1 MPCRP
6 TALVAA
12 ACLCLATFPLVG
24 CGNGGIDPKVPT
36 AVTLN
41 LNSVSLTAIGETRR
55 LTAAVSDQD
64 GALIE
69 QPSITWASTNAA
81 VAVVDDSGQVTATGG
96 GTARID
102 ARAGSASANADVTVV
117 QTPTQLQ
124 KAGGD
129 LQAATVGQALLTP
142 ISVRVLDANAAGIPG
157 ALVAFDVDP
166 GRGTLGNASA
176 TTGPDGIASTSLTV
190 LASGTVQV
198 TAAVAATALTA
209 TFTETGVSPFA
220 IELQFVST
228 PTTAQREAFVAARD
242 RWQSLITSEL
252 SDVALNAL
260 PGQCGEG
267 SPAVNRTVDDLLIL
281 VNLGPIDGPGSV
293 LGAAGPCF
301 IRNVSKLSAMGVMQ
315 FDTDDLEVIES
326 AGLLQALILHEMG
339 HVLGFGTLW
348 TDLAL
353 LADAAGPVGA
363 DPHFTG
369 AQATIAFDADGGSGY
384 ARGLKV
390 PVEDSGGDGTVNSH
404 WRESVFGRELMTG
417 FVDAGANPLSRT
429 TVGSL
434 ADLGYTVNAAGA
446 DPYTLFPGLRAFHG
460 GRRFALVDD
469 LLRIPIRVVD
479 DGGRVQRLVTP

>member
-1 MPCRP
+1 MPSRP
-6 TALVAA
+6 PALVVAA
-12 ACLCLATFPLVG
+12 LLLLATLPFAG
-24 CGNGGIDPKVPT
+24 CGDGTESKVPT
-36 AVTLN
+36 AVALSSA
-41 LNSVSLTAIGETRR
+41 SVSLTAVGESER
-55 LTAAVSDQD
+55 LTATVRDQD
-64 GALIE
+64 GAIIE
-69 QPSITWASTNAA
+69 QPSITWTSTNPA
-81 VAVVDDSGQVTATGG
+81 VAAVDDSGQVTATGG

-102 ARAGSASANADVTVV
+102 ATAGSASANADVTVV
-117 QTPTQLQ
+117 QTPAQLQ

-129 LQAATVGQALLTP
+129 LQAANVGQALRTP
-142 ISVRVLDANAAGIPG
+142 ISVRVLDANDAGIPG
-157 ALVAFDVDP
+157 ALVTFDVDP
-166 GRGTLGNASA
+166 GRGTLADASA
-176 TTGPDGIASTSLTV
+176 TTGLDGIASTSLTL

-209 TFTETGVSPFA
+209 TFTATGVSPFA
-220 IELQFVST
+220 IELQFIST
-228 PTTAQREAFVAARD
+228 PTSTQREALLAARD

-301 IRNVSKLSAMGVMQ
+301 IRNVSKLTAMGVMQ
-315 FDTDDLEVIES
+315 FDTDDLEVIEG

-348 TDLAL
+348 TDLGL
-353 LADAAGPVGA
+353 LADPAGVAGA

-390 PVEDSGGDGTVNSH
+390 PVEDSGSAGTVNSH

-417 FVDAGANPLSRT
+417 FVDAGLNPLSRT

-434 ADLGYTVNAAGA
+434 ADLGYTVNLAGA
-446 DPYTLFPGLRAFHG
+446 DAYTLLPGLRAFSG
-460 GRRFALVDD
+460 GRKFALADD
-469 LLRIPIRVVD
+469 LLRIPVRVVD
-479 DGGRVQRLVTP
+479 DAGRIQRLVTP